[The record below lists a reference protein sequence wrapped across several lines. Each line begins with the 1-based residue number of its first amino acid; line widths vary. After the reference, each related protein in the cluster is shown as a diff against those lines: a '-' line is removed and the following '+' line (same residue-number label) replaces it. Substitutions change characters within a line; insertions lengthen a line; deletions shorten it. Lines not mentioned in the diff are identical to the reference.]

1 MDRGLPESVLGP
13 VRQSVLEVQGV
24 EGVHELRGRR
34 MGSTI
39 HLDVHIEV
47 DPWLSVSAAH
57 NIGDAVRQ
65 QVHKRHPNVTE
76 SFIHIGSYSTP
87 CFISSLS
94 FLLWIQVQYFC

>member
-1 MDRGLPESVLGP
+1 MDADP
-13 VRQSVLEVQGV
+13 VILQIE
-24 EGVHELRGRR
+24 ELLLCSQF
-34 MGSTI
+34 MGGAWLTGGDANI
-39 HLDVHIEV
+39 CMQV

-65 QVHKRHPNVTE
+65 QVHKQHPNVTE

>member
-1 MDRGLPESVLGP
+1 
-13 VRQSVLEVQGV
+13 
-24 EGVHELRGRR
+24 
-34 MGSTI
+34 MGGAWLTGGDANI
-39 HLDVHIEV
+39 CMQV